1 MPIMIDMLRT
11 WLHIAVGIGVI
22 GIILVSAHFLIVWHR
37 SIQDQI
43 EEERKEQERKPW
55 TYQ

>member
-22 GIILVSAHFLIVWHR
+22 GIVFVSAHFLIRWYW
-37 SIQDQI
+37 SIQNQI